1 MKRSLHLLITVLLSI
16 IASGC
21 LTSELYKI
29 KKESFN
35 EKLSGFLI
43 TQDQK
48 QVVLVG
54 QRYHYIFPMDN
65 TIKNTLQW
73 SNRSK
78 LRATNLHFVISKN
91 NIINGT
97 FLLKSENDAVLSDND
112 KAFLL
117 ANDFKIRSD
126 GVYYFAGKLS
136 QGTVYESGNFK
147 LPEAQA
153 FKKPYY
159 LNISYDY
166 ATTGQTLTKIL
177 VTPLAVAGDGI
188 DTVVGAIIAAPL
200 GIVFANRE
208 TDDEHDT
215 VH

>member
-1 MKRSLHLLITVLLSI
+1 MITVLSI
-16 IASGC
+16 IVGGC
-21 LTSELYKI
+21 LTSELYQL

-73 SNRSK
+73 SNRTK

-91 NIINGT
+91 NVINGT
-97 FLLKSENDAVLSDND
+97 FLLKSETNAVLSDSD
-112 KAFLL
+112 KIFLL

-126 GVYYFAGKLS
+126 GIYYFAGKLS
-136 QGTVYESGNFK
+136 QGTVYESGNFR
-147 LPEAQA
+147 LPEAQS

-177 VTPLAVAGDGI
+177 MTPLAVAGDGI

-200 GIVFANRE
+200 GIAFTTRE
-208 TDDEHDT
+208 TDDEHDK
-215 VH
+215 VP

>member
-21 LTSELYKI
+21 LTSELYQL

-35 EKLSGFLI
+35 EELTGFLI

-65 TIKNTLQW
+65 TVKNTLQW

-117 ANDFKIRSD
+117 TNHFKIRTD

-136 QGTVYESGNFK
+136 QGTVYESGSFK

-200 GIVFANRE
+200 GIAFANRE

>member
-153 FKKPYY
+153 IKKPYY